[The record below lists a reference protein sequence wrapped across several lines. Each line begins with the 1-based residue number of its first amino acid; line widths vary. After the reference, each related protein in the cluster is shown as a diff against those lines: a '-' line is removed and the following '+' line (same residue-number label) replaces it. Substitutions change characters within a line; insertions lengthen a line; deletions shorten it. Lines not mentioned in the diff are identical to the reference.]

1 MLCEAIIGLIGV
13 IIGALIGIITTHMQN
28 KNSITLFLLEKRV
41 QTYLPIIEKYL
52 KSSKDMDINSINDAI
67 DEFQMLTPELLL
79 YGSND
84 VRNQTEKVKDLV
96 LKSRFNIAD
105 KKPIDGQ
112 LIQNELEAFV
122 CLVETMRTELKI
134 R

>member
-41 QTYLPIIEKYL
+41 QTYLPIIEKCL